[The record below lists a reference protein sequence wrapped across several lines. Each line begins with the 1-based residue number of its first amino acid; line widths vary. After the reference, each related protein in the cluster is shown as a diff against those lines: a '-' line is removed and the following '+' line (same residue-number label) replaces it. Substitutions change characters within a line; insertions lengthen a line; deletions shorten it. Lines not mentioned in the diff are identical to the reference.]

1 MNTAQN
7 FLAEAPMEEPGQT
20 QNLTQNQDL
29 TQGPNLTQGQ
39 PLTQGKSLRGC
50 VEQAMENYFQ
60 NLDGQPVSD
69 VYTMVMA
76 EVEAPMLEIVLKYTR
91 HNQTRAAQVLGLN
104 RGTLRK
110 KLKQYD
116 LL

>member
-1 MNTAQN
+1 MNTAIFKTPTN
-7 FLAEAPMEEPGQT
+7 TNT
-20 QNLTQNQDL
+20 QNVDSVAQQ
-29 TQGPNLTQGQ
+29 Q
-39 PLTQGKSLRGC
+39 SLRGC
-50 VEQAMENYFQ
+50 VEQAMENYFT
-60 NLDGQPVSD
+60 NLDGQNVSD
-69 VYTMVMA
+69 VYEMVMA

-110 KLKQYD
+110 KLKQYG

>member
-1 MNTAQN
+1 MNSAETFITDAPIAPQEQFAQQP
-7 FLAEAPMEEPGQT
+7 A
-20 QNLTQNQDL
+20 
-29 TQGPNLTQGQ
+29 QGQ
-39 PLTQGKSLRGC
+39 SLRGS

-60 NLDGQPVSD
+60 HLDGQSVSN
-69 VYTMVMA
+69 VYDMVLA
-76 EVEAPMLEIVLKYTR
+76 EVEAPLLEVVLKYTR

-110 KLKQYD
+110 KLKQYG